1 MGEVRRAREEALG
14 IRAHDTLG
22 RVWKT
27 VVRHAIGERDD
38 GRGRTE
44 PPDEASVATSRVA
57 APASAVPEAGGMLC
71 APHDWRAARRGRHE
85 HSQAALRPLM
95 NHKSVMIICRRS
107 TSGPDA
113 FDL

>member
-85 HSQAALRPLM
+85 HSQAALRPLA
-95 NHKSVMIICRRS
+95 HESVMIKSSVDLRS
-107 TSGPDA
+107 EDA